1 MIETHTAYS
10 QNEVKNLLENHSFIK
25 KNVWPQP
32 KKELTLKDYQTII
45 NKEKST
51 FPGKHGGILF
61 KPDLVSRSKLDFI
74 LHAAQRA
81 GIEHYTRKQIN
92 RKEISEVELLT
103 NDITEDQKKTFSFY
117 YLHFKKREKIDCA
130 IMVSCIAIFCL
141 IACGMK
147 MLDENNA
154 KTPSQPKEPIKII
167 QKTQPD
173 KIKTTE
179 HIRE

>member
-10 QNEVKNLLENHSFIK
+10 QNEVKNLLENHSFTK
-25 KNVWPQP
+25 KIVWPQP
-32 KKELTLKDYQTII
+32 KKELTPKDYQTII

-61 KPDLVSRSKLDFI
+61 KPDLVSPDKLDFI

-117 YLHFKKREKIDCA
+117 YLHFKIREKIDSA
-130 IMVSCIAIFCL
+130 IMVSGIAILCL
-141 IACGMK
+141 VACGMK
-147 MLDENNA
+147 LLDVNNA
-154 KTPSQPKEPIKII
+154 QTPPQPKEPAKLI
-167 QKTQPD
+167 QKAQPD

-179 HIRE
+179 HIHE